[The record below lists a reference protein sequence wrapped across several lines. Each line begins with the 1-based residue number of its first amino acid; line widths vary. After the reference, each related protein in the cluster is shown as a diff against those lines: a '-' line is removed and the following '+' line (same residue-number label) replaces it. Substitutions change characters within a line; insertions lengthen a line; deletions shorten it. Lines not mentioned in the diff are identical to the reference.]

1 MNTWCFAVGL
11 AAVKDPPYEVGE
23 ALKGTRPVSPAS
35 TAAAAISIKGRRNK
49 NMGDRGW
56 LVELLCFRLWGD
68 VSPTLHT
75 LALLHSPCSLRFQN
89 GENHPWQLACSGTP
103 EFSRITG
110 SPPCPCTS
118 SIIFLALPK
127 VQGWTAAGGK
137 DVSINMNWGLSRDHA
152 WSFAV
157 TLARESFLSSID
169 CMAYAI
175 TCRLF
180 RLQCMEECA

>member
-1 MNTWCFAVGL
+1 MVFSNDVCVHWPLERPWLVRIPNRGGAIHFHVGCKEGKGLNTWCFAVGL

-118 SIIFLALPK
+118 SII
-127 VQGWTAAGGK
+127 
-137 DVSINMNWGLSRDHA
+137 
-152 WSFAV
+152 
-157 TLARESFLSSID
+157 
-169 CMAYAI
+169 
-175 TCRLF
+175 
-180 RLQCMEECA
+180 